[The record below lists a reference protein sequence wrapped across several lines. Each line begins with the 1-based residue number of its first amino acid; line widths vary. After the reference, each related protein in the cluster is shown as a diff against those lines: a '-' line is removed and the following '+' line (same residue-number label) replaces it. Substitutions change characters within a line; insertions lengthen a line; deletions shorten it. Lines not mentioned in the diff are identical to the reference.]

1 MPAKN
6 TYLYNLRNW
15 LKNTGLLVVLTLY
28 CFAVSVYSG
37 ITIGN
42 ADGFLKPVAAEQTGY
57 KKAIAAGSFFHT
69 TQSEISGSIIHTG
82 KTAPLKNNH
91 DEIIA
96 GLKFAEQFFSHRFL
110 QYNLYSKNWL
120 IQLQKAALIFPF
132 HYFW

>member
-1 MPAKN
+1 MPDKN
-6 TYLYNLRNW
+6 TYLYHLKNW

-28 CFAVSVYSG
+28 CFVVSVYSG
-37 ITIGN
+37 IAIGH
-42 ADGFLKPVAAEQTGY
+42 ADAFLKPVAAEQTGY
-57 KKAIAAGSFFHT
+57 KKAIASGSFFHT
-69 TQSEISGSIIHTG
+69 TQSEIASSIVHTG

-91 DEIIA
+91 DEIIG
-96 GLKFAEQFFSHRFL
+96 GLKIAKQLFSHRFF